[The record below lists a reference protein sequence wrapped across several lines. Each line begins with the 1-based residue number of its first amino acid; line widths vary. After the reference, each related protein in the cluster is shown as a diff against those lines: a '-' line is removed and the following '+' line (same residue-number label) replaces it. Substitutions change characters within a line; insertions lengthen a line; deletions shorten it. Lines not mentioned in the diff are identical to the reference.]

1 MKASYFKNY
10 PLISLKQDGVTKL
23 MTDVS
28 RYARISN
35 DILAKSYEYYD
46 YVISDDERP
55 DQVSFLQYGDTKF
68 YWIILLINNIRN
80 IWTEWP
86 LGQSGFESFIINK
99 YGSVADAQNG
109 VYRYLA
115 KQDIYK
121 AESGSLSELIIAN
134 TESVDGTTIT
144 DYSLVSDTDYET
156 KSNYEREYELNDA
169 KRNIK
174 LVRAERLNDLQRE
187 LKSLFG
193 R

>member
-1 MKASYFKNY
+1 MEASYFKNH
-10 PLISLKQDGVTKL
+10 PLISLKQDGTTKII
-23 MTDVS
+23 TDIS

-35 DILAKSYEYYD
+35 DILVKSYEYYN
-46 YVISDDERP
+46 YVIGGDERP
-55 DQVSFLQYGDTKF
+55 DQVSYLQYGDTKF
-68 YWIILLINNIRN
+68 YWIVLLTNNIRN

-86 LGQSGFESFIINK
+86 LSQNGFDSFIVNK
-99 YGSVADAQNG
+99 YGSVETAQSG

-121 AESGSLSELIIAN
+121 AESGSLSELIIADD
-134 TESVDGTTIT
+134 EPLDATTIS
-144 DYSLVSDTDYET
+144 DYGLVSGTDYET
-156 KSNYEREYELNDA
+156 KSNYEREFELNDA

-174 LVRAERLNDLQRE
+174 LVRAERLKDLERE

>member
-1 MKASYFKNY
+1 MIANYFSNY
-10 PLISLKQDGVTKL
+10 PTTIIKQDGVSKQITNL
-23 MTDVS
+23 S
-28 RYARISN
+28 RYPRISN

-46 YVISDDERP
+46 YVIGNDERP
-55 DQVSFLQYGDTKF
+55 DQVSYLQYGDTKF
-68 YWIILLINNIRN
+68 YSIILLTNNIRN

-86 LGQSGFESFIINK
+86 LGQNGFESFIINK
-99 YGSVADAQNG
+99 YGSVADAQSG

-134 TESVDGTTIT
+134 TEAVDGTTIT

-156 KSNYEREYELNDA
+156 KSNYEREFELNDA

-174 LVRAERLNDLQRE
+174 LVRPERVKDLERE
-187 LKSLFG
+187 LKTLFG
-193 R
+193 I

>member
-1 MKASYFKNY
+1 MIANYFSNY
-10 PLISLKQDGVTKL
+10 PTTIIKQDGVSKQITNL
-23 MTDVS
+23 S
-28 RYARISN
+28 RYPRISN
-35 DILAKSYEYYD
+35 DILSKSYEYYD
-46 YVISDDERP
+46 YVIGNDERP
-55 DQVSFLQYGDTKF
+55 DQVSYLQYGDTKF
-68 YWIILLINNIRN
+68 YWIILLTNNIRN

-86 LGQSGFESFIINK
+86 LGQNGFESFIINK
-99 YGSVADAQNG
+99 YGSVADAQSG

>member
-1 MKASYFKNY
+1 MIANYFSNY
-10 PLISLKQDGVTKL
+10 PTTIIKQDGVSKQITNL
-23 MTDVS
+23 S
-28 RYARISN
+28 RYPRISN

-46 YVISDDERP
+46 YVIGNDERP
-55 DQVSFLQYGDTKF
+55 DQVSYLQYGDTKF
-68 YWIILLINNIRN
+68 YWIILLTNNIRN

-86 LGQSGFESFIINK
+86 LGQNGFESFIINK
-99 YGSVADAQNG
+99 YGSVSTAQSG

-134 TESVDGTTIT
+134 TEAVDGTTIT

-156 KSNYEREYELNDA
+156 KSNYEREFELNDA

-174 LVRAERLNDLQRE
+174 LVRPERVKDLERE
-187 LKSLFG
+187 LKTLFG
-193 R
+193 I

>member
-1 MKASYFKNY
+1 M
-10 PLISLKQDGVTKL
+10 
-23 MTDVS
+23 
-28 RYARISN
+28 
-35 DILAKSYEYYD
+35 
-46 YVISDDERP
+46 
-55 DQVSFLQYGDTKF
+55 
-68 YWIILLINNIRN
+68 
-80 IWTEWP
+80 
-86 LGQSGFESFIINK
+86 
-99 YGSVADAQNG
+99 
-109 VYRYLA
+109 A

>member
-1 MKASYFKNY
+1 M
-10 PLISLKQDGVTKL
+10 KQDGVTKL

-46 YVISDDERP
+46 YVIGDDERP

-193 R
+193 